1 MLSTT
6 HDQQFILF
14 RVEGETYAVGVNET
28 HEVIRYKQPKRI
40 PHAPAHVLGVI
51 NLRGAII
58 PVVGLRERF
67 SLESKPADD
76 ETRVIVAAQNGRL
89 TGLVCDAVERVVAI
103 PAANIEEN
111 PDIEQRRGLSA
122 IRGVAYLDEENSV
135 VFLLALDMVLAQTGE
150 NVP

>member
-28 HEVIRYKQPKRI
+28 HEVIRYQQPKRI

-76 ETRVIVAAQNGRL
+76 ETRVIVAAQ
-89 TGLVCDAVERVVAI
+89 
-103 PAANIEEN
+103 
-111 PDIEQRRGLSA
+111 RR
-122 IRGVAYLDEENSV
+122 
-135 VFLLALDMVLAQTGE
+135 Q
-150 NVP
+150 